1 MLGGQGLLRSDVK
14 ELGFLKERCWG
25 ARVCYGAMSGPGFV
39 KKRAWGGQN
48 LLRSDVKE
56 LGFLRSDVGGG
67 QGLLRSDVGAR
78 VC

>member
-48 LLRSDVKE
+48 LLRSDV
-56 LGFLRSDVGGG
+56 GGG
-67 QGLLRSDVGAR
+67 QGLLSSDVASQG
-78 VC
+78 C